1 MFFKKKTAQKQSNQS
16 NNSKQN
22 NTSNNDFAQEK
33 RLYEFRENM
42 KKLSK
47 DENSAK
53 LLAKQLSRLIQKSK

>member
-1 MFFKKKTAQKQSNQS
+1 MFFKKKTIQKQVNQ
-16 NNSKQN
+16 NNTSKQN

>member
-1 MFFKKKTAQKQSNQS
+1 MFFKKKTIQKQVNQ
-16 NNSKQN
+16 NNISKQD
-22 NTSNNDFAQEK
+22 NTLNNDFAQEK

-53 LLAKQLSRLIQKSK
+53 LLAKQLSRLILKSK

>member
-1 MFFKKKTAQKQSNQS
+1 MFFKKKTAQKQV
-16 NNSKQN
+16 KQN
-22 NTSNNDFAQEK
+22 NISKQDNTLNNDFAQEK

-47 DENSAK
+47 NENSAK

>member
-1 MFFKKKTAQKQSNQS
+1 MFFKKKIVQKQV
-16 NNSKQN
+16 KQN
-22 NTSNNDFAQEK
+22 NTSKQDNTSNDFTQEK

-53 LLAKQLSRLIQKSK
+53 FLARQLSRLIQKSK

>member
-1 MFFKKKTAQKQSNQS
+1 MFFKKKTAQKQV
-16 NNSKQN
+16 KQN
-22 NTSNNDFAQEK
+22 NISKQDNTLNNDFTQEK

-47 DENSAK
+47 NENSAK

>member
-1 MFFKKKTAQKQSNQS
+1 MFFKKKTVQKQV
-16 NNSKQN
+16 KQN
-22 NTSNNDFAQEK
+22 NISKQDNTLNNDFAQEK

-47 DENSAK
+47 NENSAK

>member
-1 MFFKKKTAQKQSNQS
+1 MFFKKKTTQRQVNQ
-16 NNSKQN
+16 NNTSKQN

-53 LLAKQLSRLIQKSK
+53 LLAKQLSRLILKSK

>member
-1 MFFKKKTAQKQSNQS
+1 MFFKKKTAQKQA
-16 NNSKQN
+16 KQN

-53 LLAKQLSRLIQKSK
+53 LLARQLSRLIQKSK

>member
-1 MFFKKKTAQKQSNQS
+1 MFFKKKTAQKQV
-16 NNSKQN
+16 KQN
-22 NTSNNDFAQEK
+22 NISKQDNTLNNDFAQEK

-53 LLAKQLSRLIQKSK
+53 LLARQLSRLIQKSK

>member
-1 MFFKKKTAQKQSNQS
+1 MFFKKKTVQKQAN
-16 NNSKQN
+16 QN

-53 LLAKQLSRLIQKSK
+53 LLAKQLSRLILKSK

>member
-1 MFFKKKTAQKQSNQS
+1 MFFKKKTVQKQVNQ
-16 NNSKQN
+16 NNTSKQN
-22 NTSNNDFAQEK
+22 NTSNDFAQEK
-33 RLYEFRENM
+33 RLYEFREKM

>member
-1 MFFKKKTAQKQSNQS
+1 MFFKKKTAQKQV
-16 NNSKQN
+16 KQN
-22 NTSNNDFAQEK
+22 NISKQDNTLNNNFAQEK

-47 DENSAK
+47 NENSAK

>member
-1 MFFKKKTAQKQSNQS
+1 MFFKKKTTQKQVNQS
-16 NNSKQN
+16 NTSKQN

-33 RLYEFRENM
+33 RLYEFRKNM

-53 LLAKQLSRLIQKSK
+53 LLARQLSRLIQKSK

>member
-1 MFFKKKTAQKQSNQS
+1 MFFKKKTAQKQV
-16 NNSKQN
+16 KQN
-22 NTSNNDFAQEK
+22 NISKQDNTLNNDFAQEK

>member
-1 MFFKKKTAQKQSNQS
+1 MFFKKKTIQKQVNQS
-16 NNSKQN
+16 NTSKQN
-22 NTSNNDFAQEK
+22 NTLNNDFSQEK

-53 LLAKQLSRLIQKSK
+53 LLARQLSRLIQKSK

>member
-1 MFFKKKTAQKQSNQS
+1 MFFKKKTVQKQVNQ
-16 NNSKQN
+16 NNTSKQN

>member
-1 MFFKKKTAQKQSNQS
+1 MFFKKKTVQKQVNQ
-16 NNSKQN
+16 NNTSKQN

-53 LLAKQLSRLIQKSK
+53 LLAKQLSRLILKSK

>member
-1 MFFKKKTAQKQSNQS
+1 MFFKKKTAQKQANQS
-16 NNSKQN
+16 NISKQN
-22 NTSNNDFAQEK
+22 NTSNNDFTQEK

-53 LLAKQLSRLIQKSK
+53 LLARQLSRLIQKSK

>member
-1 MFFKKKTAQKQSNQS
+1 MFFKKKTIQKQVNQ
-16 NNSKQN
+16 NNTSKQN

-53 LLAKQLSRLIQKSK
+53 LLAKQLSRLILKSK

>member
-1 MFFKKKTAQKQSNQS
+1 MFFKKKIVQKQV
-16 NNSKQN
+16 KQN
-22 NTSNNDFAQEK
+22 NTSKQDNTSNDFTQEK

-53 LLAKQLSRLIQKSK
+53 LLARQLSRLIQKSK